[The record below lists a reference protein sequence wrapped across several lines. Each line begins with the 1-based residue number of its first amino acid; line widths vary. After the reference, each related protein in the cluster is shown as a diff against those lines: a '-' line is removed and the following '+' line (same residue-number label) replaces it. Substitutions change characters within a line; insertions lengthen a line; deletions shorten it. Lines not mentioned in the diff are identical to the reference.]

1 MNLLTKFRELSLRDQ
16 TMLIVLAAAI
26 GAWLLF
32 QIAWRPLAA
41 SNDSLA
47 RANAALR
54 GSVQNITQ
62 LAAEFRQ
69 LQQAGAAGAA
79 ASGES
84 LAQLLDRTVAAQ
96 GLKMSRFQPGAT
108 GDVLV
113 RFDNSPFDNVARW
126 LHQLEAEQGVTVRD
140 LSVTPGAAPGLVNV
154 SVRLF
159 RA

>member
-1 MNLLTKFRELSLRDQ
+1 MTLLNRFRELSLRDQ
-16 TMLIVLAAAI
+16 TMLLVLAAAI
-26 GAWLLF
+26 AAYLLL
-32 QIAWRPLAA
+32 QIVWRPLAV

-47 RANAALR
+47 RANTALR
-54 GSVQNITQ
+54 ASVQNMTQ

-69 LQQAGAAGAA
+69 LQQAGTGNAA

-84 LAQLLDRTVAAQ
+84 LAQLLDRTVAVQ
-96 GLKMSRFQPGAT
+96 GLKMSRFQPGST
-108 GDVLV
+108 GDVQV
-113 RFDNSPFDNVARW
+113 RFDNSAFDNVARW
-126 LHQLEAEQGVTVRD
+126 LHQLESEQGVTVRD